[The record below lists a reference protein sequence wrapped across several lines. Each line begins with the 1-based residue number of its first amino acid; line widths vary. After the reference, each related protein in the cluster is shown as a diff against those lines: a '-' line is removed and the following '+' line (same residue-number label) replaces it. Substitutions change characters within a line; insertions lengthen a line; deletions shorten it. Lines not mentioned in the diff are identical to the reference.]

1 MDKTVVKLVSDYTKL
16 NFNQALE
23 LDCYTYKAIVRDAF
37 IDKMSKTEE
46 GREYLQ
52 DCWVLTQTSPEKS
65 KLRQQFKQ
73 E

>member
-1 MDKTVVKLVSDYTKL
+1 MPSGNNDDDDEEYLFTETRDIKLVSDYTKL

-52 DCWVLTQTSPEKS
+52 DCWILT
-65 KLRQQFKQ
+65 
-73 E
+73 